1 MAEYDPYPGHRY
13 IHLIYQI
20 FFTLNL
26 TTMQQV
32 LQKLNS
38 IAPLSDDLIFYLSQ
52 TIKTKDI
59 EEKDFLSKAGHISRN
74 ICFIEKGLLRCFYI
88 LDNEEKTAWLMKEGD
103 VITSVESF
111 FHQVPSYEFI
121 EAYEDSTIHYITYDD
136 LQFASKKFPEFV
148 DIRLKLTEDYYIES
162 EKRLFLL
169 RGRTGPE
176 KIRYMMDHHAD
187 LCARLEQQDL
197 ASYLDMTEEHFSKCK
212 PKDLITK
219 IKTKGRKK
227 QKK

>member
-1 MAEYDPYPGHRY
+1 
-13 IHLIYQI
+13 
-20 FFTLNL
+20 
-26 TTMQQV
+26 MQLV

-38 IAPLSDDLIFYLSQ
+38 IAPLSDELKFYLSQ
-52 TIKTKDI
+52 TIKTKDLK
-59 EEKDFLSKAGHISRN
+59 EKDFLSKAGHISGN

-88 LDNEEKTAWLMKEGD
+88 LGREEKTAWLMKEGD

-121 EAYEDSTIHYITYDD
+121 EAYEDSTIHYISYKE

-176 KIRYMMDHHAD
+176 KIKYMMDHHAD
-187 LCARLEQQDL
+187 LCARIEQQVL
-197 ASYLDMTEEHFSKCK
+197 ASYLGMTREHFSKSK
-212 PKDLITK
+212 PPGLITK
-219 IKTKGRKK
+219 IKTKERKPRKK
-227 QKK
+227 